1 MINLNMRLSGFT
13 ILLQFFA
20 CLQVPHSLH
29 RQTQDLQLF
38 ISFLHFSVQQSPVDM
53 SHGHESSAAFMM
65 VMFGQTFPR
74 VMRVHLVH
82 KDVEMHL
89 QGDLPL
95 EPALTIAMKSA
106 GVRLLVQQNQS
117 KGKLRSVKLWKI
129 LVCRFG

>member
-1 MINLNMRLSGFT
+1 MLAYKFHTAFT
-13 ILLQFFA
+13 DKHKISNFSPVSFTSQFSR
-20 CLQVPHSLH
+20 VPHG
-29 RQTQDLQLF
+29 R
-38 ISFLHFSVQQSPVDM
+38 
-53 SHGHESSAAFMM
+53 ESSAAFMM

-89 QGDLPL
+89 RGDLPL

-117 KGKLRSVKLWKI
+117 KGKLHSVKLWKI